1 MMDTSGKRVRSNHSA
16 EFKTQVLE
24 QCQVTGASVAKVA
37 MDHGINANL
46 VHIWRKLARQQCAHR
61 TTPRRGVDDAH
72 LAAAGY
78 ARAGKLDT
86 RTVAMIRI
94 DAMWLAAGC

>member
-1 MMDTSGKRVRSNHSA
+1 
-16 EFKTQVLE
+16 
-24 QCQVTGASVAKVA
+24 
-37 MDHGINANL
+37 
-46 VHIWRKLARQQCAHR
+46 
-61 TTPRRGVDDAH
+61 

-94 DAMWLAAGC
+94 DAMWLAAGCWTTWTTAWASRADR